1 MMFTIQ
7 QLREAW
13 LKASLCEWRKTIRD
27 DDGGKAGDRDVI
39 TSYFLV
45 NNWGGWLAGVTGNG
59 YRETPRTSW
68 CGQFAGAMGQR
79 VGDHL
84 VDGQCLTVTLD
95 PKIAEYVMVSTSRL
109 ASPAKWKAAGAPMP
123 QFYTRSK
130 IRDDQFVDGKSGR
143 LVPASR
149 VLLPGVIATVKTSGR
164 KPHVGDHIV
173 CIEKFDEDDMLIDTV
188 EGNGRG
194 QLGDKTR
201 GEGVVR
207 AVRAVADIRMV
218 YHLDKGHFET
228 MERP

>member
-1 MMFTIQ
+1 MVFSIK

-13 LKASLCEWRKTIRD
+13 LSAALHEWAQAVRD
-27 DDGGKAGDRDVI
+27 DDQGKPGDRDVI
-39 TSYFLV
+39 AGYFRI
-45 NNWGGWLAGVTGNG
+45 NNWGGWLDGVTGGG

-79 VGDHL
+79 VGDFMME
-84 VDGQCLTVTLD
+84 GQCMPITLD
-95 PKIAEYVMVSTSRL
+95 PKVAEFAMVSTSRL
-109 ASPAKWKAAGAPMP
+109 ASPAKWKAAGVPMP

-130 IRDDQFVDGKSGR
+130 IREDQFVDGKTGR
-143 LVPASR
+143 LVPAER

-173 CIEKFDEDDMLIDTV
+173 CIEKFDADDMLIDTV

-194 QLGDKTR
+194 QLGDKTK

-207 AVRAVADIRMV
+207 AVRAVADVRMV
-218 YHLDKGHFET
+218 YHLDKAHFET